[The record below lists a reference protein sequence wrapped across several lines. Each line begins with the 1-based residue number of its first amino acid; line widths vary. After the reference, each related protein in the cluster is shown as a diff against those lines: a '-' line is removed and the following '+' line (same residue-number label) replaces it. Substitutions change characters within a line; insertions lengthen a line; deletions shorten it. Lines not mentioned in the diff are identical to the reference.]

1 MSLVWAAFGLTFLAV
16 YTANLAAFMITRVQ
30 FYDLTGIDDDR
41 VTLEIVKKFNVNLKI
56 QNAADQKPSFRF
68 GTVEGGNTHET
79 MKRNWH
85 KMHEYV
91 KANNFFSDNISAG
104 IEAVR
109 NE

>member
-30 FYDLTGIDDDR
+30 FYDLSGIDDDR
-41 VTLEIVKKFNVNLKI
+41 I
-56 QNAADQKPSFRF
+56 QNSADQKPAFRF

-85 KMHEYV
+85 RMHEYV

-109 NE
+109 KELSLILNI

>member
-1 MSLVWAAFGLTFLAV
+1 
-16 YTANLAAFMITRVQ
+16 MITRVQ
-30 FYDLTGIDDDR
+30 FYDLSGIDDDR
-41 VTLEIVKKFNVNLKI
+41 I
-56 QNAADQKPSFRF
+56 QNAADQKPTFRY

-85 KMHEYV
+85 RMHEFV

-109 NE
+109 KE